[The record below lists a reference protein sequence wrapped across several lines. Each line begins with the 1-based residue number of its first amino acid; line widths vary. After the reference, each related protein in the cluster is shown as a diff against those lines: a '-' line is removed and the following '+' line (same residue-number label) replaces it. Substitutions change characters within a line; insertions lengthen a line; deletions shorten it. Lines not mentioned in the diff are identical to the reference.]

1 MEKKPQPFR
10 FEDMKFEKVGEKVSL
25 KTVNGT
31 NTTLLNC
38 KFEKGCIIPNHH
50 HASEQITIVI
60 KGCLK
65 GKIND
70 KEYTLRSGKGIVIL
84 VVENSFLF
92 LNIAIELFIPK
103 RNTLKRFQKFNIQQS
118 RQFFLICVL
127 KMQKLGLKSIMMQIF
142 PLE

>member
-70 KEYTLRSGKGIVIL
+70 KEYTLRSGKGIVIPSNL
-84 VVENSFLF
+84 PHEWV
-92 LNIAIELFIPK
+92 A
-103 RNTLKRFQKFNIQQS
+103 
-118 RQFFLICVL
+118 
-127 KMQKLGLKSIMMQIF
+127 
-142 PLE
+142 LEETINLEVFSPPREKPNFR